1 MITEAKIV
9 KFYKKSWKKFA
20 DKIFLPTFALA
31 ITKSV
36 VDGAIAQLVEQ
47 RTENPCVPGSNP
59 GGTTKKENSKRV
71 LFFCAATGQLCV
83 TYPPPKKKIGFL

>member
-59 GGTTKKENSKRV
+59 GGTTNAEDANRATLIEWLLFLPRV
-71 LFFCAATGQLCV
+71 TREQRA
-83 TYPPPKKKIGFL
+83 